1 MAAAAKGAAVV
12 GKNAVGLPLLAAV
25 GIPGTVLFPVVIVGH
40 ALVSRAAEPVIDGVN
55 HVARSMRKVDR
66 SA

>member
-1 MAAAAKGAAVV
+1 MAAAAKGASVV
-12 GKNAVGLPLLAAV
+12 GQNAVSLPLLAAG
-25 GIPGTVLFPVVIVGH
+25 GIPGTVLFPVVIVGN